1 MDFLKI
7 MVILSCYIE
16 TGTALGVKGVS
27 NNVALLNLKRFS
39 LAAVGDESL
48 SCGESR
54 VARRQGRG
62 MLSLAYSRGEFT
74 ERGWMMLSQLFVCRT
89 KKVYTKLERRESYN
103 VLCMSM
109 KGLKSILGEQK
120 WLLQRSKHVLV
131 F

>member
-7 MVILSCYIE
+7 MVLLSCYIE

-54 VARRQGRG
+54 VARRRKGDAFF
-62 MLSLAYSRGEFT
+62 SL
-74 ERGWMMLSQLFVCRT
+74 
-89 KKVYTKLERRESYN
+89 
-103 VLCMSM
+103 
-109 KGLKSILGEQK
+109 
-120 WLLQRSKHVLV
+120 
-131 F
+131 